1 MKRCSTSS
9 TDREMTIKKK
19 MSFCYISIIVVKFW
33 NTDNIKCY
41 EAMKPQTR
49 ILLHCWWEFK
59 VLQVIMEIVWQFFTK
74 LNILLPYDPA
84 ITSLVIYQKKLQ
96 IYVHTKTCIWI
107 AKNQKYRRYL
117 SVDEWLNKLA
127 TRAMEH

>member
-1 MKRCSTSS
+1 MLHIIYWQVN
-9 TDREMTIKKK
+9 DNFKKNELLLHIYNSGQILK
-19 MSFCYISIIVVKFW
+19 HWQYQ
-33 NTDNIKCY
+33 CY

-74 LNILLPYDPA
+74 LNRLLPYDPA
-84 ITSLVIYQKKLQ
+84 ITSPVIYQKKLQ